1 MRGKPCF
8 IDTNIWLYAFIK
20 SEDNNKTAIAEQ
32 LIKSHKVVVSS
43 QVVNELCVNL
53 IKKTKLSE
61 PEIQELISSFF
72 KKYSVV
78 NVSRE
83 IMIKASVLRDAHKFS
98 FWDSMVVSAALFS
111 DAETLYSEDMHDG
124 LIVEGNLRIINPF
137 KH

>member
-8 IDTNIWLYAFIK
+8 VDTNIWLYAFIK
-20 SEDNNKTAIAEQ
+20 SEDNDKTAIAEQ
-32 LIKSHKVVVSS
+32 LIKSHKINISS

-53 IKKTKLSE
+53 IKKAALSE

-78 NVSRE
+78 NVSKE
-83 IMIKASVLRDAHKFS
+83 IMVKASILRDEHRFS

-111 DAETLYSEDMHDG
+111 DAETLYTEDMHDG
-124 LIVEGNLRIINPF
+124 LIVEGNLRIVNPF

>member
-8 IDTNIWLYAFIK
+8 VDTNIWLYAFIK
-20 SEDNNKTAIAEQ
+20 SEDNDKTAIAEQ
-32 LIKSHKVVVSS
+32 LIKSHKINISS

-53 IKKTKLSE
+53 IKKAALSE

-78 NVSRE
+78 NVSKE
-83 IMIKASVLRDAHKFS
+83 IMVKASILRDEHRFS